1 MSFHTHLA
9 TKASQNTHYREV
21 LYTGEHSQLVVMSIP
36 AGEDIGEEVHAAT
49 EQTLYIHAGS
59 GQATLNEEIFSLNAG
74 DVLVVSAGTKHNI
87 RNVGDVPLSITT
99 VYAPPH
105 HIDGRIH
112 ATKADAQADHAD
124 EAFGG
129 DAS

>member
-9 TKASQNTHYREV
+9 EKASKNTHYREV
-21 LYTGEHSQLVVMSIP
+21 LYTGTESQLVVMSIP

-59 GQATLNEEIFSLNAG
+59 GEATLDDEHFVLQAG

-87 RNVGDVPLSITT
+87 RNTGDVPLSITT

-112 ATKADAQADHAD
+112 ATKADAEADVAD